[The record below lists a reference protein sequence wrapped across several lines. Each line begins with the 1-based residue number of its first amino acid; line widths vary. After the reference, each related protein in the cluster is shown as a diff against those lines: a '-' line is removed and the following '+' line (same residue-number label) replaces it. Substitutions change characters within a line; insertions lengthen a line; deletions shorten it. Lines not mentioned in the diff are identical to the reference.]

1 MGKNKK
7 NTLKKK
13 SQIHLL
19 MIGGLLLVAVIVL
32 FAVLNIT
39 KDTKE
44 NIKDTEEGTKK
55 SSSFIISP
63 NIVKLNPI
71 TCNNNDSATIDLS
84 WNPIS
89 EIGEYYVVVETS
101 DKKQLDVTVES
112 TGTNKLDLDKLDE
125 KISFGIPENQ
135 CNDTFYVKIEVT
147 KDNQKEESLKKQVYF
162 NVTHQTPQE
171 EEEPEEDDPEEDQD
185 EECSII
191 PKAGEIYYLEHLAY
205 IDTNSDT
212 LSGSYIL
219 IRDLDFSNDD
229 SYCQPETYKEQWT
242 NENGWMVIGSFK
254 IPFTGIFNGNNK
266 KIKNLY
272 INRPA
277 EENGEYLGL
286 FGHTR
291 NATINNLKLE
301 NVSIFG
307 YKHAG
312 ALSAFSE
319 ETNISNC
326 SSSGSVSTIEKVAG
340 GLIGVLDVGTV
351 TNSYS
356 NCNVSSEDNF
366 TGGLIATIFNGSLN
380 NSFATGNVSGI
391 TEVGGLVG
399 YIHGTSDILNSYS
412 IGNVNGKNS
421 VGGFVGSVNG
431 NNVTIID
438 SYSLGDVII
447 FFDSAYSSLYVGG
460 FIGNGSNIYTCYST
474 GRVIY
479 SNETDPTDKGFSTI
493 GITGYYNYWNK
504 DTSLQLTSGGN
515 EIGLTDSQMK
525 NSDSFN
531 KWDFETVWAIDEGN
545 SYPYLIDNPQDPLP
559 GSIE

>member
-1 MGKNKK
+1 MVKK
-7 NTLKKK
+7 KKSVLDKKK
-13 SQIHLL
+13 SQAHLL
-19 MIGGLLLVAVIVL
+19 MVGALLLIAVIVL
-32 FAVLNIT
+32 FAVINMT
-39 KDTKE
+39 RDTKE
-44 NIKDTEEGTKK
+44 NVGKKEETTQK
-55 SSSFIISP
+55 SGSIIVSP
-63 NIVKLNPI
+63 NIVSINSI
-71 TCNNNDSATIDLS
+71 SCNSNENAKIDLT
-84 WNPIS
+84 WNPIV
-89 EIGEYYVVVETS
+89 GFGDYFVVIETYN
-101 DKKQLDVTVES
+101 KQKLDAVVQS
-112 TGTNKLDLDKLDE
+112 TGTNKLNKDILNE
-125 KISFGIPENQ
+125 RISFDIPNNT
-135 CNDTFYVKIEVT
+135 CNETYYFKIEVT
-147 KDNQKEESLKKQVYF
+147 KDNQKEESLKKKVSF
-162 NVTHQTPQE
+162 DVTHQITEIPE
-171 EEEPEEDDPEEDQD
+171 DPDEPE
-185 EECSII
+185 CNII
-191 PKAGEIYYLEHLAY
+191 PINGEIYYLEHLAY
-205 IDTNSDT
+205 IDTNTET
-212 LSGSYIL
+212 LSEFYTL
-219 IRDLDFSNDD
+219 QRDLDFSNDD
-229 SYCQPETYKEQWT
+229 SYCQPDNYKEQWT
-242 NENGWMVIGSFK
+242 NENGWMVIGSFN

-301 NVSIFG
+301 DVSIFG

-366 TGGLIATIFNGSLN
+366 TGGLIAAIFNGSLN

-412 IGNVNGKNS
+412 IGNVNGQNS

-460 FIGNGSNIYTCYST
+460 FIGNGSTIYNCYST

-479 SNETDPTDKGFSTI
+479 SNITDPTDKGFSAE
-493 GITGYYNYWNK
+493 ITYSYDNYWNI
-504 DTSLQLTSGGN
+504 DTSLQLTSQG
-515 EIGLTDSQMK
+515 EATGLTENEMK
-525 NSDSFN
+525 NSESFN
-531 KWDFETVWAIDEGN
+531 NWDFENIWAIDQGN
-545 SYPYLIDNPQDPLP
+545 SYPYLRNNHQNPLP
-559 GSIE
+559 GSN